1 MDSRMAKKDL
11 KFHQRLYKSG
21 RKAAKESLNSIGD
34 FLIRQSPIP
43 AQAVMDPSDF
53 CWAAMLEENFPVIQ
67 RELDR
72 VMQFR
77 ESLPQL
83 HEVQRE
89 QYRVSS
95 DINWKVFVLSGWGHV
110 SEVGERMCPETARIV
125 REIPGVRSALFS
137 ILEAGAQIPDHRG
150 HIKGLLR
157 GHLAMRVP
165 KEREKCFLR
174 VDDKICHWEQGK
186 LLVFDDTYR
195 HEVQNNTDEER
206 IVLLLHFDRPMNRL
220 GRLTNALLLS
230 VIRKTPFV
238 KKAIRNH
245 NQWEDQFRRQLAAAG
260 AQIS

>member
-1 MDSRMAKKDL
+1 MAKKDL
-11 KFHQRLYKSG
+11 AFHQRFYKSG
-21 RKAAKESLNSIGD
+21 KKSAKRSLTSIGN

-43 AQAVMDPSDF
+43 AQSVMDSSDF
-53 CWAAMLEENFPVIQ
+53 PWAAMLEKNFPVIQ

-72 VMQFR
+72 VMEFR
-77 ESLPQL
+77 ESLPKL
-83 HEVQRE
+83 HELQRE
-89 QYRVSS
+89 QYRVSAG
-95 DINWKVFVLSGWGHV
+95 IIWKVFVLSGWGHV
-110 SEVGERMCPETARIV
+110 CESGERMCPETARILQ
-125 REIPGVRSALFS
+125 EIPGVRSALFS
-137 ILEAGAQIPDHRG
+137 ILDAGAQIPEHRG

-174 VDDKICHWEQGK
+174 VDDKICHWEEGK

-220 GRLTNALLLS
+220 GRFTNAVLMS

-238 KKAIRNH
+238 KKAIREH
-245 NQWEDQFRRQLAAAG
+245 NQWEDKFRKQLAAAG
-260 AQIS
+260 V

>member
-1 MDSRMAKKDL
+1 MPKKDL
-11 KFHQRLYKSG
+11 KLHQRLYKSG
-21 RKAAKESLNSIGD
+21 RKAAKESLNSIGN

-43 AQAVMDPSDF
+43 AQPVMNSSDF
-53 CWAAMLEENFPVIQ
+53 PWAAALEKNFPVIQ
-67 RELDR
+67 GELDR
-72 VMQFR
+72 VMEFR

-89 QYRVSS
+89 QYRVSA
-95 DINWKVFVLSGWGHV
+95 DINWKVFVLCGWGHV
-110 SEVGERMCPETARIV
+110 SEAGQRMCPETARIV

-137 ILEAGAQIPDHRG
+137 ILDAGARIPEHRG

-157 GHLAMRVP
+157 GHLAIRVP
-165 KEREKCFLR
+165 REREKCFLR
-174 VDDKICHWEQGK
+174 VEDKICHWEQGS
-186 LLVFDDTYR
+186 LLVFDDSYR

-206 IVLLLHFDRPMNRL
+206 IVLLLHFDRPMNGL
-220 GRLTNALLLS
+220 GRLTNALLMA

-260 AQIS
+260 AQIF